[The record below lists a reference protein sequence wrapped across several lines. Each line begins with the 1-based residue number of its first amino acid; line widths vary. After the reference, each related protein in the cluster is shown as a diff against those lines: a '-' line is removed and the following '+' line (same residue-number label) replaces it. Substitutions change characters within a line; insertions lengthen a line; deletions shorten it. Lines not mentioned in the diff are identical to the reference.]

1 MSPDL
6 TILVPPLVLLALLS
20 PSRSSLNLVV
30 SSTVVSTLFT
40 TSGTFYS
47 TSAMSSYFSTSVTS
61 SYLSTTSLSSPIA
74 VVSFT

>member
-6 TILVPPLVLLALLS
+6 TILVPPPVLLTLLS
-20 PSRSSLNLVV
+20 PSCSSLNLVV

-47 TSAMSSYFSTSVTS
+47 TSAMSSYFSTSATS
-61 SYLSTTSLSSPIA
+61 YISTTSLSSPIV